1 VTASLLGTDSS
12 AWFDDRNTP
21 AIESKRDILRKSL
34 ADAVEE
40 LRAAR
45 GPEMKTWQWGTLHT
59 VTFSHPFGSRKPLD
73 KVFNL
78 GPYPIGGGG
87 TTPNKS
93 EYRFSNPY
101 GVAIGP
107 SMRQVVDLANPA
119 VAYTVITSG
128 QSGQPLQRHYDDQ
141 VPLWLNGGYLTM
153 TIDWN
158 AIERGEY
165 DHCELRP

>member
-1 VTASLLGTDSS
+1 
-12 AWFDDRNTP
+12 
-21 AIESKRDILRKSL
+21 
-34 ADAVEE
+34 
-40 LRAAR
+40 
-45 GPEMKTWQWGTLHT
+45 MKTWQWGTLHT

-93 EYRFSNPY
+93 EYRFANPY

-119 VAYTVITSG
+119 VAFTVITSG
-128 QSGQPLQRHYDDQ
+128 ESGQPLQRHYDDQ

-153 TIDWN
+153 TIDWD
-158 AIERGEY
+158 AIEHGEY
-165 DHCELRP
+165 DRCELRP